1 MKVAQDLVERA
12 SPKEI
17 NLFWQNLTFRIPLP
31 QSSSKESQKL
41 QPETRTIVEN
51 LTGLARPNKIIGLLG
66 PSASGKTTL
75 LNILSSRL
83 HPPSDSEYLRKV
95 YVNDNIPLTRDLF
108 GKVAAY
114 VMQDDV
120 LLETLTPYECF
131 KFAANL
137 RLSCSEKEK
146 EEAVSKVIT
155 ALRLQVCKDTL
166 VSLGSECRLG
176 MCCRKGFRGERGS
189 GHL

>member
-1 MKVAQDLVERA
+1 MKVAQEPVELA
-12 SPKEI
+12 PPKEI
-17 NLFWQNLTFRIPLP
+17 NLFWQNLTLRIPIT

-41 QPETRTIVEN
+41 ESGTRTIVEN
-51 LTGLARPNKIIGLLG
+51 LTGLARPNEIIGLLG
-66 PSASGKTTL
+66 PSASGKTML

-83 HPPSDSEYLRKV
+83 HPPSGSDYQRNV
-95 YVNDNIPLTRDLF
+95 CVNGNVALTRDLF

-137 RLSCSEKEK
+137 RLSCSEEEK
-146 EEAVSKVIT
+146 EEAVVKVIK

-166 VSLGSECRLG
+166 VGLGSERRLG
-176 MCCRKGFRGERGS
+176 TY
-189 GHL
+189 